1 MTTESDNKE
10 KIEYEK
16 GKTKRLEE
24 QIIKEGGRF
33 DNSLITLDANLEIV
47 KEVLFENNLIS
58 KDDFQ
63 LRFLKKE
70 QILLN
75 SVLEFIRE
83 MKKQSKKLIIPNI
96 IPPKDLK
103 DVKA

>member
-1 MTTESDNKE
+1 MTTGIEE

-16 GKTKRLEE
+16 GKIKKLEE
-24 QIIKEGGRF
+24 QIIKVGGRF
-33 DNSLITLDANLEIV
+33 DNSKIILDANLEIV

-58 KDDFQ
+58 RDDFK

-70 QILLN
+70 QIILT
-75 SVLEFIRE
+75 SVLEFIKE
-83 MKKQSKKLIIPNI
+83 LKKQKSKLIIPKV

-103 DVKA
+103 VVKA